1 MSDQVNLADS
11 MMEHEKM
18 TRLKSLID
26 HLEVLNKLQ
35 SSQIEELILAKI
47 RFLPNGVIDWESY
60 PNSIA
65 VLDFEKTSA
74 KITNKSCYI
83 MWDEGTLPIV
93 KTDLDSIKKNL
104 FDVTR
109 IAFDT
114 WIVGENFEWVFEFH
128 HSGLIHYTE
137 L

>member
-1 MSDQVNLADS
+1 MNLADS
-11 MMEHEKM
+11 MMGHKKI
-18 TRLKSLID
+18 RVLKSSIN
-26 HLEVLNKLQ
+26 HLEALDELQ

-93 KTDLDSIKKNL
+93 KTDLDSIEKNL

-114 WIVGENFEWVFEFH
+114 WIVGESFEWVFEFH
-128 HSGLIHYTE
+128 HSGLVHYTE